1 MATIILAKQQRSIFL
16 LILFFTIF
24 SFSTSL
30 AIAEDPSDEVF
41 SKYISPSSVGLTKRE
56 KLSHLHFY
64 LHDIVSGRNA
74 TAIRVAGAI
83 KAKRTA
89 AASSSPFSFG
99 SVYMIDDPLTM
110 KPDINSTMVGRA
122 QGLYSYASQS
132 ELSLLMV
139 LNFAFTHG
147 KFNGSTLSV
156 LGRNNALST
165 VREMPILGGSG
176 VFRFARGYAQAKT
189 YSINFVEAI
198 VEYNVYV
205 FHY

>member
-1 MATIILAKQQRSIFL
+1 MATIILAKPQRSIFL

-30 AIAEDPSDEVF
+30 AITEDPSDEVF
-41 SKYISPSSVGLTKRE
+41 SKFISPSSLGLTKRE

-64 LHDIVSGRNA
+64 LHDIVSGKNA
-74 TAIRVAGAI
+74 TVIRVAGATN
-83 KAKRTA
+83 AKRTA
-89 AASSSPFSFG
+89 STSSPFSFG

-156 LGRNNALST
+156 LGRNNVLST

-189 YSINFVEAI
+189 YSINFFEAI
-198 VEYNVYV
+198 VEYNIYV